1 MWILEWGALR
11 SKSKRLA
18 EQAILYPHPS
28 KIKDFCHLPPGEGF
42 IVIPF
47 AKFSVLTIG
56 GFFDALAELKEAVK
70 TSNATPKCMWILEWG
85 ALCSKSKRLAEQAI
99 FTLIRQKS
107 KIFATFPQGKALS

>member
-1 MWILEWGALR
+1 MRILEWGALR

-47 AKFSVLTIG
+47 AKSSVLTIG
-56 GFFDALAELKEAVK
+56 GFFDAL
-70 TSNATPKCMWILEWG
+70 
-85 ALCSKSKRLAEQAI
+85 KRLQI
-99 FTLIRQKS
+99 
-107 KIFATFPQGKALS
+107 ALQPFGGIY

>member
-1 MWILEWGALR
+1 LR

-47 AKFSVLTIG
+47 AKSSVLTIG
-56 GFFDALAELKEAVK
+56 GFFDTLK
-70 TSNATPKCMWILEWG
+70 SPSPDGDGDCFIS
-85 ALCSKSKRLAEQAI
+85 SKN
-99 FTLIRQKS
+99 
-107 KIFATFPQGKALS
+107 P